1 MKKSREWAV
10 IGRTFRGVTCS
21 TLDSA
26 YEMVKELGD
35 RAVEYDGEV
44 TILHKENGEWKEY
57 ERFW

>member
-1 MKKSREWAV
+1 MKKNREWAV
-10 IGRTFRGVTCS
+10 IGRTFRGVACS